1 MDRESLI
8 DVLRGR
14 DASSRTGAFSIAR
27 SLLGRVASTVRAVLP
42 VPPERRLER
51 PPPSLARRERESEP
65 VLPVATMT
73 KLADAAFAGVRFDE
87 GETLAIVWRVHE
99 SAIARAQLIAPA
111 GAEIHLRVV
120 RVSWPE
126 GADAPR
132 VERSDHGVVRSEGTI
147 VLAPRVPGEKI
158 VAAIGLAKGESEI
171 VAIDH
176 ATLG

>member
-14 DASSRTGAFSIAR
+14 DPSSRTGAFSIAR

-51 PPPSLARRERESEP
+51 PPPATARREDEP

-73 KLADAAFAGVRFDE
+73 RLADAKFAGVTLDE
-87 GETLAIVWRVHE
+87 GETLAVVWRVRE
-99 SAIARAQLIAPA
+99 SAIARAQLIAPS

-126 GADAPR
+126 DAEAPR
-132 VERSDHGVVRSEGTI
+132 VERVDHGVVRSEGTI
-147 VLAPRVPGEKI
+147 VLAPRAPGEKI
-158 VAAIGLAKGESEI
+158 VVAIGLAKGDSEI